1 MKIGIRDKIILIML
15 VVIVISITSIG
26 ILAFNNAKAIVQ
38 NEVKQVSFKSLE
50 NANDYFLRKFMAD
63 MEHVVNFWADNEAIK
78 GYESKPGQPKMVR
91 SIPGHFQEVSD
102 QWMGFVSSSP
112 YIAWIYLAP
121 EEDGSIFITPLD
133 TTMPDDYDSRKR
145 DWYREAVQNRGKA
158 VWSDPY
164 LDAGEV
170 GGIVVTVAR
179 AVEKEGRLVGVVGM
193 DIKLSRFSN
202 IINDVKYGDEGYL
215 MLINSKGEIFSHPDK
230 QMLMTNISRDESLA
244 AQLTSSEGIKIM
256 DHEGKQRIVSYLTV
270 PETGWKLVGVAPLDM
285 GKLLAPIKDR
295 AIQVAVAS
303 ILVTFMIGLL
313 LSRIITR
320 PLDNIMNVIHNISQ
334 GKLSEHADIKS
345 NDEFKVLGN
354 QFNNMVDALRELIE
368 ERNLNVEELT
378 KMNEEIRK
386 NYLSTVQALAN
397 AIEASDKY
405 TRGHCDRVSSIS
417 MTIARSM
424 GVSSEDL
431 SKLEFASILHDI
443 GKIGISSDLL
453 NKEGR
458 LSQEEYEAVKQHPR
472 IGHDILSDVAF
483 LNESREILLQHH
495 ERVDG
500 KGYPQGLK
508 GDRIALLSKII
519 SVADA
524 YDAMTSSR
532 PYRKIPL
539 TKEQAIEEM
548 LRAKGTQ
555 FDEKVID
562 CFVGLLAASDT
573 MF

>member
-1 MKIGIRDKIILIML
+1 MKISIRDKIILIML

-26 ILAFNNAKAIVQ
+26 ILAFNNAKAIVL
-38 NEVKQVSFKSLE
+38 NEAKQVSFKSLE

-295 AIQVAVAS
+295 AMQVAVAS

>member
-63 MEHVVNFWADNEAIK
+63 MEHVVNFWAYDEAIK
-78 GYESKPGQPKMVR
+78 NYESKPGQPKMVR
-91 SIPGHFQEVSD
+91 SIPSHFQNVSD
-102 QWMGFVSSSP
+102 QWMGYIKGSP
-112 YIAWIYLAP
+112 YIAWIYLGS
-121 EEDGSIFITPLD
+121 EEDGSLFITPLD
-133 TTMPDDYDSRKR
+133 TTMPEDYDCHTR
-145 DWYREAVQNRGKA
+145 DWYKEAVKNRGKA

-179 AVEKEGRLVGVVGM
+179 AVEKEGHLVGVVGM

-230 QMLMTNISRDESLA
+230 QMLMTNISQDESLA
-244 AQLTSSEGIKIM
+244 AQLTSSEGIRIM
-256 DHEGKQRIVSYLTV
+256 NYEGKQRIVSYLTV
-270 PETGWKLVGVAPLDM
+270 PETGWKLIGIMSLDM
-285 GKLLAPIKDR
+285 AKLLAPIKDR
-295 AIQVAVAS
+295 VIQVAVVS
-303 ILVTFMIGLL
+303 VLVTFMIGML

-354 QFNNMVDALRELIE
+354 QFNNMVDALRELIN
-368 ERNLNVEELT
+368 ERNLNVEELI

-424 GVSSEDL
+424 GVSSEEL

-458 LSQEEYEAVKQHPR
+458 LTQDEYEMVKQHPQ

-483 LNESREILLQHH
+483 LNESRKILLQHH
-495 ERVDG
+495 ERIDG

-508 GDRIALLSKII
+508 GDSIALLSKII

-532 PYRKIPL
+532 PYRKTPL

-562 CFVGLLAASDT
+562 CFVILLGASNT
-573 MF
+573 IF